1 MGELNKVVVNCRVGV
16 ELLSSVD
23 RVGVEL
29 LSIAVVT
36 VSSCCLVLSKCERYR
51 YKSVVCVCVCEA
63 DTAIQRLPRQV
74 QTMRSGV
81 RYDPEQLIDSLKTY
95 VCVSHKHTSE

>member
-51 YKSVVCVCVCEA
+51 YKSVVCV
-63 DTAIQRLPRQV
+63 
-74 QTMRSGV
+74 
-81 RYDPEQLIDSLKTY
+81 Y
-95 VCVSHKHTSE
+95 VCVKPIPLYSGYRDRCRQCEAVSATTLSSSLIA